1 VFSLSL
7 LLLLPCSTVTVLF
20 TGGDILNLLK
30 IEVEHEL
37 PSHSCCAPL
46 MSVPFTAETVF
57 VPEDV
62 GVS

>member
-1 VFSLSL
+1 M
-7 LLLLPCSTVTVLF
+7 LF

-46 MSVPFTAETVF
+46 MSVPFTSETVF
-57 VPEDV
+57 VPEDA